1 MMKLNYRKAIV
12 IVHGKSELQICQYI
26 KSNLRLP
33 IEIVSDSNG
42 GNSIQITSLNNI
54 LRNTIFKSKSSFL
67 RNYLVEY
74 DKKSKIINPKFKIF
88 IIMDTDDCTQE
99 QCDSYKSKKMFEG
112 HWAYDYI
119 FPVFN
124 TKNLED
130 VLTKAKVPYTKTGDR
145 RKKEYIKLFP
155 TDPDYK
161 KTDAVQLEE
170 FYKNLKKISSSELTN
185 LDEFVKFCIDSTD
198 I

>member
-1 MMKLNYRKAIV
+1 
-12 IVHGKSELQICQYI
+12 
-26 KSNLRLP
+26 
-33 IEIVSDSNG
+33 
-42 GNSIQITSLNNI
+42 
-54 LRNTIFKSKSSFL
+54 
-67 RNYLVEY
+67 
-74 DKKSKIINPKFKIF
+74 
-88 IIMDTDDCTQE
+88 MDTDDCTQE

-185 LDEFVKFCIDSTD
+185 FDQFVKFCIDSTD